1 MTTKNISNGI
11 PYKGN
16 PHMRFDEEVAAA
28 VIPRRWSCKATNKS
42 VLLILAWIAFAF
54 FLADAATLTW
64 VGGDGDW
71 SDAANWENELGASAL
86 PAASDDVVIQS
97 DSEITIT
104 LAAPT
109 PALASLTLGG
119 GAATNAICVT
129 SWNASIEA
137 VSVKIAD
144 KGVLTCQGAFE
155 KADMGRV
162 WIKCTD
168 LDIAAGGAINVSHCG
183 YLAQGK
189 LASGMANGYGPGAA
203 VNYGMG
209 ASHGGAGGMTVYSYM
224 AGTLPML
231 YVNASYDNVL
241 YDDPE
246 APVEPGSSGRASNY
260 ARGGSGGGAVRVEAT
275 GRVTVAG
282 AILASGQ
289 ETASASAGVY
299 NQNSHGTAGAGG
311 SIYITCDTFA
321 GTNGVIRADGGDGH
335 FVLLNFYPSMP
346 WPYGDMVGGGGMI
359 AIHYDSEHQVEG
371 ATRNMTISAAP
382 GTYRSV
388 YRGWTPPFA
397 LSDRY
402 YINGDLGTLHFT
414 DGKLVRD
421 LLGCGLSGRILGFSE
436 WTCDSLD
443 FTSGFVRFQGEGFKL
458 KVTGNLTVTGAK
470 TRLDIGGVAITNR
483 VWRPE
488 IWAGRE
494 QVTLDVGGDLVVSG
508 GARLDLR
515 SAETNAPSSW
525 GAVATIGGT
534 MTVGASGWVYAWCDP
549 VNGGAPKFK
558 VHNLTVAEGGTF
570 TSERR
575 GYAGAPG
582 YDNGSDRTYWNKRT
596 NGYGPTP
603 GYCNMTNSWRGYV
616 FPDGTALN
624 GHYSSGGSHGG
635 LGGLST
641 ATNRLSVM
649 YAHTSGDEWRPMLP
663 GSGAGAGPMAYGNG
677 SGGGVIYVEAANHVQ
692 VDGKICADGDEG
704 YSCNV
709 GGSANS
715 DRSAITGGT
724 WYGVETAGGAGGS
737 IFISSKT
744 FAGAATGV
752 LSAKGGD
759 IGNMDAVAE
768 REGAGGGGRIAVWT
782 GREYPGQMNSVR
794 VKKFA
799 SAGECPNCDF
809 LGTATAAGG
818 TNRYATIESDC
829 ATLNGGDG
837 TVRFVHVTA
846 PPGTIIAFE

>member
-1 MTTKNISNGI
+1 MSKTILG
-11 PYKGN
+11 
-16 PHMRFDEEVAAA
+16 EVSGK
-28 VIPRRWSCKATNKS
+28 IILSC
-42 VLLILAWIAFAF
+42 IAWIALTSMAS
-54 FLADAATLTW
+54 ASTLTW

-71 SDAANWENELGASAL
+71 SDAANWENELGGSVL
-86 PAASDDVVIQS
+86 PAAGDNVVIQS
-97 DSEITIT
+97 DSEVTIT
-104 LAAPT
+104 LAAAT
-109 PALASLTLGG
+109 PALASLTIGG
-119 GAATNAICVT
+119 GSATNKICVID
-129 SWNASIEA
+129 WNASIDA
-137 VSVKIAD
+137 AAVKIDA

-155 KADMGRV
+155 KTDMGRV

-168 LDIAAGGAINVSHCG
+168 LDIAAGGVIDVTACG

-209 ASHGGAGGMTVYSYM
+209 ASHGGAGGMCVYSYM

-231 YVNASYDNVL
+231 HVNASYGNVL

-260 ARGGSGGGAVRVEAT
+260 ARGGSGGGVVRVEAT
-275 GRVTVAG
+275 GRVAVAG

-289 ETASASAGVY
+289 ETVSASAGVY

-346 WPYGDMVGGGGMI
+346 MSYGDMVGGGGMI
-359 AIHYDSEHQVEG
+359 AIHYDAEHQVEG
-371 ATRNMTISAAP
+371 ATLNMTISAAP
-382 GTYRSV
+382 GIYRSI

-397 LSDRY
+397 LGDRF

-421 LLGCGLSGRILGFSE
+421 LLGRGLSGRILGFSE

-483 VWRPE
+483 VFRPE
-488 IWAGRE
+488 IWAGKT
-494 QVTLDVGGDLVVSG
+494 QVALDVGGDLTVSG

-515 SAETNAPSSW
+515 SAETNAPNSW

-549 VNGGAPKFK
+549 VNGGAPKFT
-558 VHNLTVAEGGTF
+558 VNNLTVAEGGTF

-575 GYAGAPG
+575 GFAGAPG
-582 YDNGSDRTYWNKRT
+582 YNNGAQTYWNHKT
-596 NGYGPTP
+596 IGYGPTP
-603 GYCNMTNSWRGYV
+603 GFCNTTNSWRGYV

-624 GHYSSGGSHGG
+624 NHYSSGGSHGG

-641 ATNRLSVM
+641 ATNSTTAVYNRP
-649 YAHTSGDEWRPMLP
+649 SGDEWRPMLP

-704 YSCNV
+704 YSSNI
-709 GGSANS
+709 GGTVNS

-724 WYGVETAGGAGGS
+724 WYGIDTAGGAGGS

-759 IGNMDAVAE
+759 IGNMDSAAG

-782 GREYPGQMNSVR
+782 GEKFNGRMNSSR
-794 VKKFA
+794 LQKFP
-799 SAGECPNCDF
+799 SADGCPNCDF
-809 LGTATAAGG
+809 AGTATAAGG
-818 TNRYATIESDC
+818 VNAYATLESEC

-846 PPGTIIAFE
+846 PLGTMLTFE